1 MLAAVFKDKFVYD
14 YFNAALNENKFPQS
28 IIFEGLDIFG
38 QLHFALELARTV
50 NCLEKSRSGF
60 SNSGGYEIAQDCGCL
75 NCRWIKEGKH
85 PAVNL
90 VSPIDFKCGDT
101 GSKTVI
107 SVKQALGIT
116 QALEQTS
123 DYHRVFILLDA
134 KNQALSEIDRK
145 NLEQY
150 SHLGY
155 TLPDED
161 WLPCS
166 INHKIFQHTAT
177 NAILKAVE
185 EPPARTTFIFLTNNR
200 EDLIPTIVSRSLVF
214 KMPACKT
221 DVPTGFI
228 EDAFKNYPNISLFDA
243 FEISTAMQEYLKEQN
258 CEPKTVLVMLE
269 EYLSK
274 LMKKGMPIVK
284 IKEDIKKIAVARRQ
298 LFASMSAKTVFDWL
312 LIELSDGRCA
322 R

>member
-1 MLAAVFKDKFVYD
+1 MLAEVFETQFVYD
-14 YFNAALNENKFPQS
+14 YFNVALKENKFPQS

-38 QLHFALELARTV
+38 QLHFALELARV
-50 NCLEKSRSGF
+50 LNCLGEADRGT
-60 SNSGGYEIAQDCGCL
+60 QDCDCL

-107 SVKQALGIT
+107 SVKQTLGIT
-116 QALEQTS
+116 TTLSQTS

-134 KNQALSEIDRK
+134 KNQALSEIDKK

-155 TLPDED
+155 ELPDEN

-166 INHKIFQHTAT
+166 VNHKIFQHTAT

-200 EDLIPTIVSRSLVF
+200 EDLIPTIVSRSMVF
-214 KMPACKT
+214 KMPAQKLP
-221 DVPTGFI
+221 VPTGFI
-228 EDAFKNYPNISLFDA
+228 EEIFNNYPEITLFDA
-243 FEISTAMQEYLKEQN
+243 FEISAAMQHYLKEN
-258 CEPKTVLVMLE
+258 DCEAKAILAMLE
-269 EYLSK
+269 EYIAK
-274 LMKKGMPIVK
+274 LLKANRGNSM
-284 IKEDIKKIAVARRQ
+284 AVARFKSDIQKISTAKKQ
-298 LFASMSAKTVFDWL
+298 LFASMSPKTVFDWL
-312 LIELSDGRCA
+312 LIEMSDKGGV
-322 R
+322 

>member
-1 MLAAVFKDKFVYD
+1 MLATVFKNKFEFVHD
-14 YFNAALNENKFPQS
+14 YFGVAFDEGKIPQS

-38 QLHFALELARTV
+38 QLHFALELARV
-50 NCLEKSRSGF
+50 LNCLE
-60 SNSGGYEIAQDCGCL
+60 GGSQDCECL
-75 NCRWIKEGKH
+75 NCRWVKEGKH

-107 SVKQALGIT
+107 SVKQALGMT

-134 KNQALSEIDRK
+134 KNQALSEIDKK

-155 TLPDED
+155 VLPDED

-200 EDLIPTIVSRSLVF
+200 EDLIPTIVSRSLTF
-214 KMPACKT
+214 KMPAKKS

-228 EDAFKNYPNISLFDA
+228 EDTFKSYPKITLSSA
-243 FEISTAMQEYLKEQN
+243 FEISTAMQEYVKEQG

-274 LMKKGMPIVK
+274 LMKSGVPIAK
-284 IKEDIKKIAVARRQ
+284 IKEDVQKISTARKQ
-298 LFASMSAKTVFDWL
+298 LFASMSTKTVFDWL
-312 LIELSDGRCA
+312 LIEISDKGGA